1 MFANKL
7 AVLIGMFGSVVPV
20 HSFADSQS
28 GSGFAITQGGLILT
42 NNHVVDG
49 CRTVSI
55 SGGGTAKIIKS
66 DPASDLAILKP
77 SQPLEKGLSFRSGR
91 QVRLG
96 EEIIVIGYP
105 LRGVLASP
113 PTVTTGIVSSLAGI
127 QDDRTRMQISAPVQR
142 GNSGGPVLDR
152 AGNVVGVVVSKL
164 NAIRSAQITGDIP
177 QNVNFAVHA
186 TIVTSLLDSYS
197 LDYAT
202 SAYDAEKSVSEIV
215 AQALPSV
222 IPIECQIEDSPAP
235 VASAP
240 PASGRP
246 SEPAAHKTATLCG
259 REVDYVPNDTTT
271 GQTSSRFLGV
281 WRGIWNTPTRLCGG
295 LIVEKVLTDGTAE
308 VIYVYG
314 PSRVNTAVN
323 WKRQHLVGMIRSDGK
338 LSFRDDQG
346 STFVFDMEGNRLL
359 NAIFGGASGRL
370 NGVFERGTD

>member
-7 AVLIGMFGSVVPV
+7 AVLSAIFGCLVSA

-28 GSGFAITQGGLILT
+28 GSGFAISQGALILT

-55 SGGGTAKIIKS
+55 SGGGTAKVVKS

-152 AGNVVGVVVSKL
+152 SGNVVGVVVSKL

-186 TIVTSLLDSYS
+186 AIVTSLLDSYS

-202 SAYDAEKSVSEIV
+202 SAHEAEKPVSEIV

-222 IPIECQIEDSPAP
+222 IPIECQIEDRPAP
-235 VASAP
+235 VASAAP
-240 PASGRP
+240 VSRHP
-246 SEPAAHKTATLCG
+246 SEPSAHKTATLCG
-259 REVDYVPNDTTT
+259 REVDYVSDGTTS
-271 GQTSSRFLGV
+271 GQAGSRFLGV
-281 WRGIWNTPTRLCGG
+281 WRGIWNNPTRLCAG
-295 LIVEKVLTDGTAE
+295 LIVEKVLPDGTVE

-314 PSRVNTAVN
+314 PSRVSTAVN
-323 WKRQHLVGMIRSDGK
+323 WKRQRLVGMIRSDGR

-346 STFVFDMEGNRLL
+346 STFVFDLESNRIL
-359 NAIFGGASGRL
+359 NAMFGGASGRL
-370 NGVFERGTD
+370 NGIFERAPD